1 MAPGKLL
8 GNMDTT
14 PDTPAAVEQLARLAK
29 TVVQELDRTVA
40 AQLDGMTVAQWH
52 VLSALEGGQGKAM
65 SALAVATLL
74 PGPSLTR
81 LIDGMVEENLVLRK
95 VDVTDRRRVLV
106 FQTRRGAAAYQ
117 RARTRLA
124 KSEDL
129 TALVTRHAG
138 MAQRLGEMLAHLRG
152 EELASTS
159 APA

>member
-1 MAPGKLL
+1 
-8 GNMDTT
+8 MDTT
-14 PDTPAAVEQLARLAK
+14 PDTSAAVEELARLAK
-29 TVVQELDRTVA
+29 TVVQELDRAVA

-65 SALAVATLL
+65 SALGVATLL

-81 LIDGMVEENLVLRK
+81 LIDGMVEDNLVLRK

-106 FQTRRGAAAYQ
+106 FQTRRGAAAFQ

-124 KSEDL
+124 KSEEL
-129 TALVTRHAG
+129 TALVARNAGVTR
-138 MAQRLGEMLAHLRG
+138 RLGEMLAQLRG
-152 EELASTS
+152 EDLAAAS

>member
-1 MAPGKLL
+1 
-8 GNMDTT
+8 MDTT
-14 PDTPAAVEQLARLAK
+14 PDTPAAVEELARLAK
-29 TVVQELDRTVA
+29 TVVQELDRAVA

-65 SALAVATLL
+65 SALGVATLL

-81 LIDGMVEENLVLRK
+81 LIDGMVEDNLVLRK

-106 FQTRRGAAAYQ
+106 FQTRRGAAAHQ
-117 RARTRLA
+117 RARARLA

-129 TALVTRHAG
+129 TALVTRNAG
-138 MAQRLGEMLAHLRG
+138 VAELLGDILAQMRGQDLAP
-152 EELASTS
+152 TS